1 MRPLWRVPPPGCAQD
16 AAVRARAAA
25 YAGPVMTVQG
35 GQGALGR
42 VWQGVVDRESAR
54 VRDAFLAAASPR
66 TSGRAVWG
74 LVVAW
79 LVVLVAAVVALV
91 GVWWLLVALGWG
103 GHSRLVRWV
112 AAFGALWLLGFMWL
126 AFPRPYRPEGHE
138 VSAQDAPELHALVGH
153 VAAELGVSR
162 PVRVFVNGQVNAS
175 MGLVGWRREPVLV
188 LGLPLW
194 WSLSPQGQV
203 GLVAHELAHLRNGD
217 PARGGVIGLA
227 FSLLVGVG
235 ADRPREARLTM
246 LLRGYVT
253 FLSLL
258 PLLIAHLQAGYLAWL
273 IGADSQAAEFRAD
286 LMAARVAGSDAVVV
300 MLDRMHMAHLLD
312 SALHKQRHM
321 PERPHAF
328 AEYAFMLD
336 TVPEEHWA
344 AQRAALARTS
354 LDDSHPATVDRMQ
367 VVQARPEPGTVHLPP
382 KTAEWIRLELGPFVR
397 PIETQAQEWRQ
408 YLLHS

>member
-1 MRPLWRVPPPGCAQD
+1 
-16 AAVRARAAA
+16 
-25 YAGPVMTVQG
+25 MTVQG

-54 VRDAFLAAASPR
+54 VRDAFLASASPR
-66 TSGRAVWG
+66 ASGRAVWG
-74 LVVAW
+74 LMVAW
-79 LVVLVAAVVALV
+79 LVVLTFVVSVLLGA
-91 GVWWLLVALGWG
+91 WWVLVALGVG
-103 GHSRLVRWV
+103 GFPDVMRGV
-112 AAFGALWLLGFMWL
+112 AGFMGML
-126 AFPRPYRPEGHE
+126 ALLYAWVVFPRPYRPEGAE
-138 VSAQDAPELHALVGH
+138 VSAQDAPQLHALVGQ

-162 PVRVFVNGQVNAS
+162 PVRVFVDGQVNAS
-175 MGLVGWRREPVLV
+175 MSLAGWRREPVLV

-203 GLVAHELAHLRNGD
+203 GLVAHELAHLRSGD
-217 PARGGVIGLA
+217 PVRGGVVGVA
-227 FSLLVGVG
+227 FSVLWLEPLGVARVLAGLVG
-235 ADRPREARLTM
+235 ADR
-246 LLRGYVT
+246 
-253 FLSLL
+253 
-258 PLLIAHLQAGYLAWL
+258 
-273 IGADSQAAEFRAD
+273 QAAEFRAD

-336 TVPEEHWA
+336 TVPEEQWA

-354 LDDSHPATVDRMQ
+354 LDDSHPATMDRMQ
-367 VVQARPEPGTVHLPP
+367 VVQARPQTGTVQLNPD
-382 KTAEWIRLELGPFVR
+382 TAELIRQELHPFVR